1 MFVINSMSTAVG
13 STTAELPHSQS
24 ASDLQECVRL
34 PLVIREKDV
43 EYQVRGLGV
52 CPSGVQCITPVII
65 IYFSQQW
72 TFSTDKSVL
81 HKKSSCCFM
90 DKMLE
95 LSETVLPMPSSYV

>member
-52 CPSGVQCITPVII
+52 CPSSI
-65 IYFSQQW
+65 
-72 TFSTDKSVL
+72 
-81 HKKSSCCFM
+81 
-90 DKMLE
+90 
-95 LSETVLPMPSSYV
+95 